1 MASAS
6 SNVFAMPDYRILGR
20 DITLRVTEGGTL
32 QTEITA
38 VKNVSFKPV
47 QTLLSEGFLGED
59 AKRHREIFEEV
70 QVTFSIEPEGK
81 YIFLTQLDIH
91 NRART
96 GQSSAAVQINLAF
109 RLLFPQS
116 GVVVK
121 MTIPDLQ
128 FDDIGNLDVSGRES
142 FASMSFSAKSNRYIL
157 TA

>member
-1 MASAS
+1 MA
-6 SNVFAMPDYRILGR
+6 DYRILGR

-32 QTEITA
+32 LTEITA

-70 QVTFSIEPEGK
+70 QVSFAVEPEGK
-81 YIFLTQLDIH
+81 SIFLAQLDIH

-96 GQSSAAVQINLAF
+96 GQSSPAVQINLSF

-116 GVVVK
+116 GAIVK
-121 MTIPDLQ
+121 MTVPDIQ
-128 FDDIGNLDVSGRES
+128 FDDIGNLDVSGREA
-142 FASMSFSAKSNRYIL
+142 FASMSFSGKSNRYIL